1 MFLGFCAL
9 VALAIIPLT
18 GGSLRQLADLKVR
31 WLPLAFAALGLQI
44 VVISVW
50 TSMPHVLAVIGHIAS
65 YLMLGVVV
73 WVNRRVPGM
82 LLIAVGAGANALAI
96 SVNGGEL
103 PASRWALRHAGI
115 TARSGFNNSGALA
128 HPHLAWLGD
137 IMVTP
142 AWLPFRNMLSV
153 GDIVLVVGAV
163 VLVMAASRH
172 QTAGA
177 TPEPIPQ
184 LA

>member
-9 VALAIIPLT
+9 LALALVPLT
-18 GGSLRQLADLKVR
+18 GGSLRQLAALKVR

-44 VVISVW
+44 IVISVW
-50 TSMPHVLAVIGHIAS
+50 TSMPHTLAVIGHIAS
-65 YLMLGVVV
+65 YLILGVVV

-82 LLIAVGAGANALAI
+82 LLIALGAGANALAI
-96 SVNGGEL
+96 SINRGEL

-115 TARSGFNNSGALA
+115 RARNGFNNSGAVA

-142 AWLPFRNMLSV
+142 AWLPFRNMISV
-153 GDIVLVVGAV
+153 GDV
-163 VLVMAASRH
+163 VLVMAASRPAARTV
-172 QTAGA
+172 TA
-177 TPEPIPQ
+177 EPIPQ